1 MVKEKYFGHKIA
13 RRLKWLEDLDKEFK
27 TRPSKT
33 EAIYRTEWHV
43 SFWRSA
49 RPICYTAHFRQDL
62 PIPRPDRTDP
72 NARSTQDYYLL
83 SEDFRT
89 AKTPIPKTNR
99 DRCDPRSRSRH
110 LHIVIVATQDQD
122 RRTPV
127 RGVKIPHRKCGKV
140 TYQIL
145 GRGSV
150 TTQLRCH
157 LLVEYDAKGPSYPI
171 RRWKAIS
178 TGIGDPIQLSPD

>member
-1 MVKEKYFGHKIA
+1 MA
-13 RRLKWLEDLDKEFK
+13 RFILAKRK
-27 TRPSKT
+27 TYLLHCALP
-33 EAIYRTEWHV
+33 A
-43 SFWRSA
+43 RSA
-49 RPICYTAHFRQDL
+49 DPETRSDRSRDQIG
-62 PIPRPDRTDP
+62 PIPRPDRIDP
-72 NARSTQDYYLL
+72 KARSTQDYYLL
-83 SEDFRT
+83 SEYIRT
-89 AKTPIPKTNR
+89 AKTPIPKINR

-150 TTQLRCH
+150 TTQLRRH
-157 LLVEYDAKGPSYPI
+157 LLADMTPSDL
-171 RRWKAIS
+171 AI
-178 TGIGDPIQLSPD
+178 Q